1 MKGCR
6 NAMPSRMSGISG
18 EPILRPFSGMSRL
31 SRTRTASPTF
41 DLNMSS
47 YDPTPINHEI
57 NELAYTTVSMFN
69 AESSIFLFHFIF
81 RRLPPNQIKMII
93 QCRQFQEHK
102 SQLCFHRRKVKLVFS
117 QLKL

>member
-47 YDPTPINHEI
+47 YDPTPINHEV
-57 NELAYTTVSMFN
+57 NELAYTMVSKILFLTV
-69 AESSIFLFHFIF
+69 
-81 RRLPPNQIKMII
+81 
-93 QCRQFQEHK
+93 
-102 SQLCFHRRKVKLVFS
+102 
-117 QLKL
+117 